1 MSVFRIIARLEIK
14 PPNLV
19 KGIHLEGLR
28 KIGDPAKFARTYY
41 QAGLDEIFFQ
51 DIMATL
57 YESPGIHRLLTDLAS
72 DVFVPITVGGG
83 IASLSDAQALIRSG
97 ADKISVNSAG
107 VQNPS
112 LLSEISRSL
121 GAQALVVTVEAKR
134 VGNSWE
140 VLTHSGRES
149 SGLLMEDWLAELEL
163 LGAGEILLCSVD
175 KDGTTQG
182 FDADLLSAARAST
195 RLPLIAS
202 GGFRGIEDAIL
213 AHGLGFQGIAIA
225 KALHS
230 GMLTI
235 SDLKSGLR
243 DHKIEVR

>member
-1 MSVFRIIARLEIK
+1 M
-14 PPNLV
+14 
-19 KGIHLEGLR
+19 
-28 KIGDPAKFARTYY
+28 GDPAKFARTYH
-41 QAGLDEIFFQ
+41 QQGIDEIFFQ

-57 YESPGIHRLLTDLAS
+57 YESPGIHKLLTNLAS

-83 IASLSDAQALIRSG
+83 IATLSDAQALIRSG

-134 VGNSWE
+134 VSNSWE

-149 SGLLMEDWLAELEL
+149 SGLLLEDWLAELEL

-182 FDADLLSAARAST
+182 FDADLLSAARTAT

-202 GGFRGIEDAIL
+202 GGFRRIEDAIL

-230 GMLTI
+230 GMVTI